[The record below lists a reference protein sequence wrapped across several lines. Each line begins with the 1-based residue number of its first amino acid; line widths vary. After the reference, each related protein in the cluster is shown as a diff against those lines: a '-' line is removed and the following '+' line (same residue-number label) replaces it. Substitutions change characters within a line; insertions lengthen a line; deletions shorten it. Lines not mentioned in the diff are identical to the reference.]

1 MADDPDLPEQ
11 LVEQIADAAK
21 DLNFQDAEVFR
32 SIALDNLA
40 SFRDHQ
46 RRDDRSGF
54 SIPRSYAQRP
64 ELFLVFDAFVGVFLE
79 PVELA
84 LSNLDLLDR
93 LEGPE
98 ALAFARFGEGVGVE
112 ATLTLNQRNNLREAN
127 NELRNMAQG
136 IGKDLFGS
144 DFDLRR
150 FSRSDAEDF
159 QG

>member
-1 MADDPDLPEQ
+1 MADDPDRPEQ
-11 LVEQIADAAK
+11 LVEQIADAAVE
-21 DLNFQDAEVFR
+21 LNPQDAEIFR

-40 SFRDHQ
+40 AFHDQ
-46 RRDDRSGF
+46 RADDKSGF
-54 SIPRSYAQRP
+54 SIPRNYAQHP

-84 LSNLDLLDR
+84 LSNLDLLER

-98 ALAFARFGEGVGVE
+98 ALAFARFGEGVDVR
-112 ATLTLNQRNNLREAN
+112 ATLTLNQRSYLREAN

-136 IGKDLFGS
+136 IGRDLFGP

-150 FSRSDAEDF
+150 FSSSDAEDF

>member
-1 MADDPDLPEQ
+1 MAADPDLPEQ

-112 ATLTLNQRNNLREAN
+112 ATLTLN
-127 NELRNMAQG
+127 
-136 IGKDLFGS
+136 
-144 DFDLRR
+144 
-150 FSRSDAEDF
+150 
-159 QG
+159 

>member
-1 MADDPDLPEQ
+1 MADEPDRPEQ
-11 LVEQIADAAK
+11 LVEQIADAAR
-21 DLNFQDAEVFR
+21 DLNFQYADIFR
-32 SIALDNLA
+32 DIALDNLA
-40 SFRDHQ
+40 SFRDQQ
-46 RRDDRSGF
+46 RADNRSGF

-84 LSNLDLLDR
+84 ISNLDLLAR

-98 ALAFARFGEGVGVE
+98 ALAFGRFGESVE
-112 ATLTLNQRNNLREAN
+112 AEGTLRLTQRSELRELN
-127 NELRNMAQG
+127 NELRNIAQG
-136 IGKDLFGS
+136 IGAELFGD

-150 FSRSDAEDF
+150 FSRSDGEDF